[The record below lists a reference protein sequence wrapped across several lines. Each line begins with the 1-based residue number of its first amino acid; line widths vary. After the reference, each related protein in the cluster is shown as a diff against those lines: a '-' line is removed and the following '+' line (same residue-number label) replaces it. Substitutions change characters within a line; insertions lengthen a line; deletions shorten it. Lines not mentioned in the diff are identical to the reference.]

1 MEIIIIGSALTQF
14 QGRCKLTPINKQRL
28 GLLKRL
34 PLSRTVKEDE
44 YISKRNDILASAQRL
59 IYTKGYG
66 RMTIQDIL
74 DDIHISSGAFYH
86 YFDSKPAVLEAVI
99 DRMAAAAESPLHLI
113 ADDPHLSAIEKLR
126 AYFGTVEQLRV
137 TYQNSLIEL
146 MRVWY
151 TDDNA
156 IIRQKAD
163 EAAIERRAPLLNT
176 IAQQGMR
183 EGVFKVADPKR
194 AGEIILALILRMGNT
209 HAQLLL
215 SLDKAIDETGC
226 IEGIIDTYN
235 AYMAAI
241 ERVLG
246 APEKTLNRLEA
257 EPVRV
262 LVAALREQPQA

>member
-1 MEIIIIGSALTQF
+1 MARI
-14 QGRCKLTPINKQRL
+14 
-28 GLLKRL
+28 
-34 PLSRTVKEDE
+34 VKEDE
-44 YISKRNDILASAQRL
+44 YTAKRNDILASAQRI

-74 DDIHISSGAFYH
+74 GDIHISSGAFYH

-99 DRMAAAAESPLHLI
+99 DRMAAAAESPLQLI

-126 AYFGTVEQLRV
+126 AYFGKVEQLRV
-137 TYQNSLIEL
+137 THQDSLIEL
-146 MRVWY
+146 LRVWY

-163 EAAIERRAPLLNT
+163 EAAIERRAPLLNA
-176 IAQQGMR
+176 IAQQGIR
-183 EGVFKVADPKR
+183 EGVFKLADPDR
-194 AGEIILALILRMGNT
+194 AGEIILALILHMGNT
-209 HAQLLL
+209 HAKLLL
-215 SLDKAIDETGC
+215 SLDKASDEIGT
-226 IEGIIDTYN
+226 IQRIIDTYN

-246 APEKTLNRLEA
+246 APEKTLSRLEA

-262 LVAALREQPQA
+262 LVAALRTKPHA

>member
-1 MEIIIIGSALTQF
+1 MARI
-14 QGRCKLTPINKQRL
+14 
-28 GLLKRL
+28 
-34 PLSRTVKEDE
+34 VKENE
-44 YISKRNDILASAQRL
+44 YISKCNEILASAQRL
-59 IYTKGYG
+59 VYTKGYG

-74 DDIHISSGAFYH
+74 EDIHISSGAFYH
-86 YFDSKPAVLEAVI
+86 YFDSKPAVLEAII
-99 DRMAAAAESPLHLI
+99 DRMATAAESPLHLI

-137 TYQNSLIEL
+137 TYQASLIEL

-151 TDDNA
+151 MDDNA

-163 EAAIERRAPLLNT
+163 EAAIERRAPLLNA
-176 IAQQGMR
+176 IAQQGNR
-183 EGVFKVADPKR
+183 EGVFKLADPDR

-209 HAQLLL
+209 HAKLLL
-215 SLDKAIDETGC
+215 SLDKSHDEIGC
-226 IEGIIDTYN
+226 IQGIIDTYN

-246 APEKTLNRLEA
+246 ASEKTLSRLDA

-262 LVAALREQPQA
+262 LVTALRAQPQA

>member
-1 MEIIIIGSALTQF
+1 MARI
-14 QGRCKLTPINKQRL
+14 
-28 GLLKRL
+28 
-34 PLSRTVKEDE
+34 VKEDE

-59 IYTKGYG
+59 VYTKGYG

-99 DRMAAAAESPLHLI
+99 DRLAAAAESPLHII
-113 ADDPHLSAIEKLR
+113 AGDPHLSAIEKLR
-126 AYFGTVEQLRV
+126 AYFGTVEQLRA
-137 TYQNSLIEL
+137 THQDSLIEL
-146 MRVWY
+146 LRVWY

-176 IAQQGMR
+176 IAQQGLR
-183 EGVFKVADPKR
+183 EGVFKLADPER
-194 AGEIILALILRMGNT
+194 AGEIILALIQGMSNT
-209 HAQLLL
+209 HAKLLL
-215 SLDKAIDETGC
+215 SLDKSINEAGC

-246 APEKTLNRLEA
+246 APEKTLSRLEA
-257 EPVRV
+257 EPVRL
-262 LVAALREQPQA
+262 LVAALRAQPHT